1 MEYKIIFKDYN
12 KALKQNKLLG
22 LKCADCGTI
31 TCPPMMV
38 CQECAGTKLEVQELS
53 GKGQIITFTT
63 SYLNSEGREN
73 ELPITIVMVELEE
86 GPWIMGNL
94 EDVDLKRVNM
104 NLIGTRVSLGHRV
117 FPGDKYSA
125 GAAARPAFTY
135 AEELETSD
143 KCSNS

>member
-1 MEYKIIFKDYN
+1 MEYKILFKDYN
-12 KALKQNKLLG
+12 KALKQNRLLG
-22 LKCADCGTI
+22 LKCADCGKV

-38 CQECAGTKLEVQELS
+38 CQECAGTNLQIQELS
-53 GKGQIITFTT
+53 GKGKVVSFTT

-73 ELPITIVMVELEE
+73 ELPITIVLVELEE

-94 EDVDLKRVNM
+94 DDVDPKRVNM

-125 GAAARPAFTY
+125 GNAARPVFSS
-135 AEELETSD
+135 AEI
-143 KCSNS
+143 